1 MQVNAAYHYSYFS
14 NFTPKSNKN
23 KSKLRQNTE
32 TILLISKVLSE
43 SVRPW

>member
-1 MQVNAAYHYSYFS
+1 MQLTIILIFLILHLNQIS
-14 NFTPKSNKN
+14 TTN

-43 SVRPW
+43 SVRP